1 MRLRRDAKTGHLE
14 RSATRRQVDFRR
26 HRRMDLRQS
35 IQPWSQFHRLGKQ
48 FWRNRC
54 ALTCGVNVAI
64 KLFILQWV
72 GSLSCS
78 GLCQE
83 CTKQKLHRVWRLRHN
98 LINHISEFILCQQ
111 FFDLYVAFT
120 CSPDAALGIII
131 RNDSERAPSPRCLST
146 HCNIAIRL
154 PLLGVAEGCHFFG
167 F

>member
-1 MRLRRDAKTGHLE
+1 MRLRRDAKSGNLE
-14 RSATRRQVDFRR
+14 SSATRRHLDFGRY
-26 HRRMDLRQS
+26 RRMDLRQQFQLLS
-35 IQPWSQFHRLGKQ
+35 SQIGKQ
-48 FWRNRC
+48 CRVCVSVWC
-54 ALTCGVNVAI
+54 SVDVAI
-64 KLFILQWV
+64 KLFISLWV
-72 GSLSCS
+72 GRLSSS

-83 CTKQKLHRVWRLRHN
+83 CTKQKLHSVWRLRHN